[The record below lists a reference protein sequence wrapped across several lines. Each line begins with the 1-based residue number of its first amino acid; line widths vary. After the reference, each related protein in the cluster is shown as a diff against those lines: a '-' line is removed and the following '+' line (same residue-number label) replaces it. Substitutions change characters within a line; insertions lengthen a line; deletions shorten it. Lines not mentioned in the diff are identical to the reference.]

1 MMVMLIHMTHTI
13 LRSEELLLLPHQSS
27 CLEKR
32 GRGADTMTLHLPES
46 GGLHHPDH
54 PALGEEEM
62 CLIPLFL
69 LDQQFLDLTREGEV
83 GTKEDDSGEVRIG
96 LIHG

>member
-1 MMVMLIHMTHTI
+1 MMVMLIHMTHII
-13 LRSEELLLLPHQSS
+13 LRSGELLLLPHQSS
-27 CLEKR
+27 WLGKK
-32 GRGADTMTLHLPES
+32 GRGADTKTLHLPES

-62 CLIPLFL
+62 CLILLFL
-69 LDQQFLDLTREGEV
+69 LDQLFLDLTREGEL
-83 GTKEDDSGEVRIG
+83 GTKEDVSGGVRIG